1 MVTLYHRTSENIAR
15 HIVVDGFGD
24 SQDYYGTGNLHSGVW
39 LSDHP
44 LDADEGA
51 NGDAL
56 LGVELNPGE
65 REIVQFEWIEAGKPH
80 REWLVPAR
88 LINELG
94 TTVISET
101 RELFLALVICAC
113 RAGRSARPM
122 AASLMRQ
129 A

>member
-51 NGDAL
+51 VGNTL
-56 LGVELNPGE
+56 LRIELNLSDGE
-65 REIVQFEWIEAGKPH
+65 IARLEWIEDGKPT
-80 REWLVPAR
+80 ESGPFPPV
-88 LINELG
+88 
-94 TTVISET
+94 
-101 RELFLALVICAC
+101 
-113 RAGRSARPM
+113 
-122 AASLMRQ
+122 
-129 A
+129 